1 MGAADWG
8 IGHEVS
14 GVTPTGEKFAGEVFT
29 FDEGTGIAVLRTKGD
44 IINTH
49 DVRVLNTAGCKEVK
63 STAPKV
69 APAMDKLPVVDEA
82 RNKRREEAALKVAQ
96 ASAGASTVSSRP
108 RESIVRGPP
117 DPPTRQ
123 KQTLFPP
130 RVRASRFELTRV
142 PSHPTA
148 SLSTAANIGV
158 GVTQEA
164 QDIFDALAR
173 TLPCV
178 WDGKAIQ
185 VMDEVRIS
193 PPYDEC
199 EPATQAADPR
209 AVERVQKVLAH
220 EKSKLG
226 LE

>member
-69 APAMDKLPVVDEA
+69 APAMDKPPVVDEA
-82 RNKRREEAALKVAQ
+82 RNKRREEAALKAAQ

-108 RESIVRGPP
+108 RDR
-117 DPPTRQ
+117 
-123 KQTLFPP
+123 PP
-130 RVRASRFELTRV
+130 RTRHPAKNKPYFRPASAPRLRTHPRSI
-142 PSHPTA
+142 PSHR
-148 SLSTAANIGV
+148 V
-158 GVTQEA
+158 
-164 QDIFDALAR
+164 
-173 TLPCV
+173 
-178 WDGKAIQ
+178 
-185 VMDEVRIS
+185 IS
-193 PPYDEC
+193 PPQ
-199 EPATQAADPR
+199 PTSAWA
-209 AVERVQKVLAH
+209 
-220 EKSKLG
+220 
-226 LE
+226 

>member
-82 RNKRREEAALKVAQ
+82 RNKRREEAALKAAQ

-108 RESIVRGPP
+108 RESIVRPGPAT
-117 DPPTRQ
+117 PPKTNPISAP
-123 KQTLFPP
+123 TSAP
-130 RVRASRFELTRV
+130 RLRTHPRSI
-142 PSHPTA
+142 PSHR
-148 SLSTAANIGV
+148 V
-158 GVTQEA
+158 
-164 QDIFDALAR
+164 
-173 TLPCV
+173 
-178 WDGKAIQ
+178 
-185 VMDEVRIS
+185 IS
-193 PPYDEC
+193 PPQ
-199 EPATQAADPR
+199 PTSAWA
-209 AVERVQKVLAH
+209 
-220 EKSKLG
+220 
-226 LE
+226 